1 MNTARDS
8 DIRAAIAAKETQDTK
23 IAQKVM
29 AAHRE
34 AFHGRFPGQI
44 EHCLRLITERL
55 QQCLNKPDGCDLA
68 DPLTWPAS
76 PDDILALARAVESLW
91 PIYKD
96 NNDLANTTGR

>member
-1 MNTARDS
+1 MEPDYRPE
-8 DIRAAIAAKETQDTK
+8 IRAAIAAKQTQDVK

-55 QQCLNKPDGCDLA
+55 QQCLIKPEGMDLA
-68 DPLTWPAS
+68 DPITWPAS
-76 PDDILALARAVESLW
+76 PDDILALSRSIESLW
-91 PIYKD
+91 PIYQEHQR
-96 NNDLANTTGR
+96 GVE